1 MYCAISGHTGVLGRH
16 FIRISKKKFKF
27 IKLRGDIRKKKNLE
41 KWLDNNKIEA
51 ILHFAAIVPTN
62 KVKKNF
68 QKAIDINANS
78 VKNILK
84 ILKKNKK
91 KVWFFL
97 ASSSHVYSF
106 SKKRISEKKKPRP
119 INKYGITKLLA
130 EKALTDKRFNRYVNY
145 CVGRIFSYTSPDQD
159 QSFIVPS
166 MFKKKNLKINSLNH
180 CRDFTH
186 IDDICSAIKILCMSK
201 KVGTFNIGSGK
212 KVNLINLYN
221 SIRGTSYSVPK
232 KALTTHFADNYKIKK
247 IGWSPKNKII
257 DIIKDF
263 KK

>member
-1 MYCAISGHTGVLGRH
+1 MYCAISGHTGVLGKH
-16 FIRISKKKFKF
+16 FIKISKKKFKF
-27 IKLRGDIRKKKNLE
+27 IKLKGDIRKIKNLE
-41 KWLDNNKIEA
+41 RWLDNSKIEA
-51 ILHFAAIVPTN
+51 ILHFAAIVPTK
-62 KVKKNF
+62 KVKQNYK
-68 QKAIDINANS
+68 KAKAVNTNS

-106 SKKRISEKKKPRP
+106 SKSKISEKKKPQP
-119 INKYGITKLLA
+119 VNKYGLTKLLA
-130 EKALTDKRFNRYVNY
+130 EKALTSKKYSKYVNY
-145 CVGRIFSYTSPDQD
+145 CIGRIFSYTKPDQD

-166 MFKKKNLKINSLNH
+166 MFKKKNLKIDDLNH

-186 IDDICSAIKILCMSK
+186 IDDICYAIKILCMSK
-201 KVGTFNIGSGK
+201 KKGIFNIGSGNK
-212 KVNLINLYN
+212 INLINLYN
-221 SIRGTSYSVPK
+221 IVWGSSYPVPK
-232 KALTTHFADNYKIKK
+232 KPKTSHYADIQKIKK

>member
-1 MYCAISGHTGVLGRH
+1 MYCAISGHTGVLGKH
-16 FIRISKKKFKF
+16 FIKKNKKKFKF
-27 IKLRGDIRKKKNLE
+27 IKLKGDIRKIKNLE
-41 KWLDNNKIEA
+41 RWLDNNKIES
-51 ILHFAAIVPTN
+51 ILHFAAIVPTK
-62 KVKKNF
+62 KVKQNYK
-68 QKAIDINANS
+68 KAKDVNTNS
-78 VKNILK
+78 VKDILN

-106 SKKRISEKKKPRP
+106 SKNKISEKKKPDP
-119 INKYGITKLLA
+119 INKYGLTKLLA
-130 EKALTDKRFNRYVNY
+130 EKALTDKKYSQYVTY
-145 CVGRIFSYTSPDQD
+145 CIGRIFSYTSPDQD

-166 MFKKKNLKINSLNH
+166 MFKKKELKIKNLNH

-186 IDDICSAIKILCMSK
+186 IDDICSAIKILCKSK
-201 KVGTFNIGSGK
+201 KKGIFNIGSGVN
-212 KVNLINLYN
+212 VNLINLYN
-221 SIRGTSYSVPK
+221 SVRGTSYSIPK
-232 KALTTHFADNYKIKK
+232 RPVTSHCADNKKIKK